1 MGMVYSLFFCLTS
14 LFSSNEQQTE
24 PKEPRYYEIQ
34 IHYAEPGRLRYLQN
48 RYRQFALP
56 LYRKHNIQVEG
67 FWSPLDPKDERI
79 VSILSYY
86 NKTTW
91 LRSTKDFLRDPR
103 WKKGIEDSESVGR
116 LEDHTEKHFL
126 SPTDFSQVK
135 FPRSNSKGRVFEL
148 RIYNATPG
156 KLPNL
161 LERFRSHTCKLFEK
175 YGMTNLWYWTVVDA
189 YPPQETLIYFLA
201 HPSQEAGLKAFTDF
215 RNDPEWIK
223 VRQDSEDK
231 AGGSLTTKVESLYL
245 KPLDFSPIK

>member
-14 LFSSNEQQTE
+14 FFSSNEQQPE
-24 PKEPRYYEIQ
+24 QKEPRYYEIQ

-79 VSILSYY
+79 ISILSYY

-103 WKKGIEDSESVGR
+103 WKKGIEDSESVGP
-116 LEDHTEKHFL
+116 LENHTEKHFL
-126 SPTDFSQVK
+126 GLTDFSSVK
-135 FPRSNSKGRVFEL
+135 FPRSNSKERVFEL
-148 RIYNATPG
+148 RMYSATAG

-161 LERFRSHTCKLFEK
+161 LERFRNHTCKLFEK

-223 VRQDSEDK
+223 VRKDSEDK